1 MFFSKYESRFQDFM
15 IPNLVS
21 GAYDYVN
28 NITSDSFIDKISKNW
43 IYATQLI
50 CLVDSDIKCTL
61 NLLPRLECEGKHN
74 HA

>member
-43 IYATQLI
+43 IYATHMFGRFRHQMHFKPP
-50 CLVDSDIKCTL
+50 SK
-61 NLLPRLECEGKHN
+61 
-74 HA
+74 A